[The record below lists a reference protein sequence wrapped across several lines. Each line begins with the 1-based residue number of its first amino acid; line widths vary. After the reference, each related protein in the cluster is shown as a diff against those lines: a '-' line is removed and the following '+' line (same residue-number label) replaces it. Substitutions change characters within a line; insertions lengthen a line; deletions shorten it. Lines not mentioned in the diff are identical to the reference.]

1 MRTEIQIEPAKAAE
15 GNISMVNTS
24 KRERLPEPFEGLYK
38 SEDLKEKIT
47 DPGLWTTIP
56 CVDPDMYSKN
66 GIKRLRE
73 NHVLFAF
80 IDQYFSK
87 DQYAFEPNMEDGR
100 FVFLPEN
107 VFQQGIGLAAS
118 KELPG
123 WLEVMFFWYPG
134 EYTEKSLPIGCA
146 QCSVSSFTSQPG
158 DRLADMIR
166 EIYMNTKL
174 EPWGQCCI
182 FAFNIDVIVR
192 LNGNYMDHIEP
203 NGQRSTK
210 IKRFTGHLLDTE
222 CYNGRKW
229 RASLNH
235 HMLWPL
241 IP

>member
-1 MRTEIQIEPAKAAE
+1 
-15 GNISMVNTS
+15 
-24 KRERLPEPFEGLYK
+24 
-38 SEDLKEKIT
+38 
-47 DPGLWTTIP
+47 
-56 CVDPDMYSKN
+56 MYSKN

-107 VFQQGIGLAAS
+107 VSQQGIGLTAS

-166 EIYMNTKL
+166 EIYINTKL

-192 LNGNYMDHIEP
+192 LNGNYMDHMDTTKRVIREALKFSEDKMRR
-203 NGQRSTK
+203 NGE
-210 IKRFTGHLLDTE
+210 G
-222 CYNGRKW
+222 
-229 RASLNH
+229 
-235 HMLWPL
+235 L
-241 IP
+241 ITFMETQMRLAKD